1 MTSKNAFVLF
11 LIIRNVRLDNIAL
24 YSVEDVAIHSSQYL
38 LYLPRI
44 WLADTFEVLHLNLFL
59 AILFYTVYFWRPYFS
74 AINSIEYPHPAP
86 ITVHYISCKQAS

>member
-1 MTSKNAFVLF
+1 MNGPLAMTSKNAFVLF

-44 WLADTFEVLHLNLFL
+44 WLADIFEVLHLNLFL
-59 AILFYTVYFWRPYFS
+59 AILHGLLLETLLFG
-74 AINSIEYPHPAP
+74 H
-86 ITVHYISCKQAS
+86 